1 MDHIFDQ
8 NQPIYLQ
15 IIQRMYAK
23 ILRGEYRP
31 GEKLPSVIE
40 AAMGYKVNHN
50 TIAHVYSEMVRSGVA
65 VIRRGEGT
73 FVTEDQAV
81 LDELHI
87 TMRRSQLETFLTEM
101 YRLGYST
108 GEILVALEEYVQEN
122 EADLNRKGWVNNG

>member
-23 ILRGEYRP
+23 ILRGEYQP

-50 TIAHVYSEMVRSGVA
+50 TIARVYSEMVRSGVA
-65 VIRRGEGT
+65 IIRRGEGT
-73 FVTEDQAV
+73 FVTEDQSV
-81 LDELHI
+81 LDALHI

-101 YRLGYST
+101 HRLGYSNS
-108 GEILVALEEYVQEN
+108 EILQALEEYVHGN
-122 EADLNRKGWVNNG
+122 EADLNYKELGQ